1 MSVGV
6 QESTGEVTFLLFFW
20 VFLFL
25 TNIGKSTN
33 CIQFAESILAILYE
47 CEQPRKCDADQISEY
62 SLFCC
67 GILKTCRM
75 FMAKFMTLIRIRGCK
90 CICVLSYI
98 EINFIFVNLTDV

>member
-1 MSVGV
+1 MCRKAQGRSH
-6 QESTGEVTFLLFFW
+6 FCCFFG

-90 CICVLSYI
+90 CISVLSYI